1 VTNGPSYPIAEVSSD
16 RPSAIGPLLK
26 QLVGATVTETPEG
39 FRVDAWMEGVDAR
52 ELNRALLSCLR
63 RIERQTRLR
72 SEWTASG
79 VTHRFF
85 DYVPK
90 GTRPAS
96 PDHSGG

>member
-1 VTNGPSYPIAEVSSD
+1 MDPPISLPKSA
-16 RPSAIGPLLK
+16 RTAPSAIGPLLK
-26 QLVGATVTETPEG
+26 QLLGATVTETPEG
-39 FRVDAWMEGVDAR
+39 FRVDAWMEGADAR
-52 ELNRALLSCLR
+52 ELNRELLSCLR
-63 RIERQTRLR
+63 RIERRTRLR

-85 DYVPK
+85 DYVLK